1 MIKNSLNFL
10 LVFLIFFLVLV
21 FVFKS
26 DIHIDINFKLIP
38 IEFKYDTILNILG
51 NFAIAMYIASIISK
65 KQKNQELKI
74 DNCFKELN
82 SLLDLFKELRFSIN
96 DNDNN
101 KLEDDLIRYL
111 ALISLQIQLI
121 KKYNFISDLYK
132 NKLDEQYYELNTYLT
147 EVVDE
152 INQDYK
158 HSLLQLERTI
168 LNIKSNIL

>member
-26 DIHIDINFKLIP
+26 DIHIDINFKLVP
-38 IEFKYDTILNILG
+38 VELKYDTILNILG
-51 NFAIAMYIASIISK
+51 NFAIAIYIASIISK

-82 SLLDLFKELRFSIN
+82 SLLDLFKELRSSIN
-96 DNDNN
+96 NN
-101 KLEDDLIRYL
+101 NNNLEDNLIRYL

-132 NKLDEQYYELNTYLT
+132 NKLDEQYYKLDTYLT

-158 HSLLQLERTI
+158 HSLLQLERII
-168 LNIKSNIL
+168 LNIKSDIL